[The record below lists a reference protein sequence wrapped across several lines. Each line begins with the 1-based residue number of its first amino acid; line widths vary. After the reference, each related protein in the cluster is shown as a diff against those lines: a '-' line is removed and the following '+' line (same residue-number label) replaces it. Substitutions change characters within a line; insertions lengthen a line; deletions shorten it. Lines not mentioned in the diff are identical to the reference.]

1 MKQRDFEFEED
12 FVLAYECVDCGYYED
27 WGYDEEPEEFNE
39 ISNYLQE
46 LY

>member
-12 FVLAYECVDCGYYED
+12 FVLTYECEDCKYFED
-27 WGYDEEPEEFNE
+27 RGHDKEPEEFNE